1 MNCLTLT
8 QLAHRY
14 GITWLMCHIYLPP
27 HMAAFGTYMCI
38 YVCVFV
44 CIYGC
49 VFVFCVCVCVREREP
64 CLLSLRSA
72 PEIHIFF
79 YFIFFILTQLA
90 HRYGAS
96 ALALSRLAARLGYT
110 LVYAHSRQP
119 LLYFVASGLLHRD
132 PTPLGEGYDPEKG
145 GGIHGLSSANLEVY
159 VRMGIMHP
167 HVYVYTSI
175 HPSIHT

>member
-1 MNCLTLT
+1 M
-8 QLAHRY
+8 
-14 GITWLMCHIYLPP
+14 TWLMCHIYLPP

-38 YVCVFV
+38 Y
-44 CIYGC
+44 GC
-49 VFVFCVCVCVREREP
+49 VRAREREP